1 MANTADTDLAAA
13 IRRFFEQHLVA
24 QRGLSAH
31 TILAYRDALKLLLEF
46 TCRHQRKTCV
56 RLTLED
62 LSAETV
68 RHYLN
73 HLEQVR
79 HNSVPTRNLRLAA
92 IHSFFRYLAASDP
105 RHLVHC
111 QAILAVGFKRR
122 AHRVPDYLERPEMQS
137 LLLQINLQAPLGQR
151 DDALL
156 RLLYNTGMRA
166 QELVDLNVNHL
177 RFSRP
182 YSVRILGKG
191 RKERTC
197 PLWKETVSAVK
208 KYVESRS
215 VRLTDA
221 VPLFVNVEGNR
232 LSRFGLRYIIT
243 HRVAEAAQSCPTLLT
258 HRVTPHTIRRTTA
271 MHLLQS
277 NVDLN
282 MIRSW
287 LGHASIE
294 TTHGYVEIDL
304 EMKRKTLQSCEKLLP
319 SKGKRG
325 PVWQRDKDILSWLS
339 KL

>member
-1 MANTADTDLAAA
+1 MTKANLAAS
-13 IRRFFEQHLVA
+13 IRGFFEQHLVS
-24 QRGLSAH
+24 QRGLSGH
-31 TILAYRDALKLLLEF
+31 TVLAYRDAMKLLLEF
-46 TCRHQRKTCV
+46 ISRRHRKTCTN
-56 RLTLED
+56 LTLED
-62 LSAETV
+62 LTADTI
-68 RHYLN
+68 RRFLD

-79 HNSVPTRNLRLAA
+79 HNSVPTRNVRLAA
-92 IHSFFRYLAASDP
+92 IHSFFQYLATVDP
-105 RHLVHC
+105 RHLLHC
-111 QAILAVGFKRR
+111 QSILAVPFKRR
-122 AHRVPDYLERPEMQS
+122 AHRIPEYLERSEIQS
-137 LLLQINLQAPLGQR
+137 LFAQIDCQTLLGQR

-166 QELVDLNVNHL
+166 QELVDLDANQL

-182 YSVRILGKG
+182 YSVRIYGKG

-197 PLWKETVSAVK
+197 PLWKETLNAVRM
-208 KYVESRS
+208 YLERRS

-232 LSRFGLRYIIT
+232 LSRFGLRYIIA
-243 HRVAEAAQSCPTLLT
+243 HRVVEAAKSSPTLLT
-258 HRVTPHTIRRTTA
+258 RNVTPHTIRHTTA

-294 TTHGYVEIDL
+294 TTNTYVEIDL

-319 SKGKRG
+319 KKGKHG
-325 PVWQRDKDILSWLS
+325 PSWQRENDIMSWLS
-339 KL
+339 EL

>member
-1 MANTADTDLAAA
+1 MAKTNLALS
-13 IRRFFEQHLVA
+13 IRGFFEQHLVS
-24 QRGLSAH
+24 QRGLSGH
-31 TILAYRDALKLLLEF
+31 TVLAYRDAMKLLLEF
-46 TCRHQRKTCV
+46 ASRSHRKTCTN
-56 RLTLED
+56 LMLED

-68 RHYLN
+68 RRFLD
-73 HLEQVR
+73 HLERAR
-79 HNSVPTRNLRLAA
+79 HNSVTTRNLRLAA
-92 IHSFFRYLAASDP
+92 IHSFFQYLATTDP
-105 RHLVHC
+105 RYMVHC
-111 QAILAVGFKRR
+111 QSILAVPFKRR
-122 AHRVPDYLERPEMQS
+122 PHRVPDYLERSEIQS
-137 LLLQINLQAPLGQR
+137 LFLQIDCQTLLGQR

-182 YSVRILGKG
+182 HSVRIYGKE

-197 PLWKETVSAVK
+197 PLWKETVNAVR
-208 KYVESRS
+208 KYLERRS
-215 VRLTDA
+215 VRFSDT
-221 VPLFVNVEGNR
+221 VPLFVNIEGNR
-232 LSRFGLRYIIT
+232 LSRFGLRYIIA
-243 HRVAEAAQSCPTLLT
+243 HRVTEAAKTSPTLLM
-258 HRVTPHTIRRTTA
+258 RKVTPHTIRRTTA

-294 TTHGYVEIDL
+294 TTNAYVEIDL

-319 SKGKRG
+319 KKGRRG
-325 PVWQRDKDILSWLS
+325 PFWQRNNDILSWLS